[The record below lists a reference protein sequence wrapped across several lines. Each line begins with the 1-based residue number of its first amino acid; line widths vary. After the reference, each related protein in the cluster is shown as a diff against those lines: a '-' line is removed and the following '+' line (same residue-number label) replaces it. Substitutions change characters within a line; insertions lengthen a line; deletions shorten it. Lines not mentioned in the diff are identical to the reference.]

1 MKAFKDSD
9 IQLEEE
15 MIEKSIHD
23 SNFQPLISEFNL
35 VKNEESKPLL
45 NNNDIIIDVQ
55 GDEPLIHPLDIDK
68 IIKFF
73 IKNKFEVVVPHIK
86 FYSKNK
92 TNIVKLL

>member
-45 NNNDIIIDVQ
+45 NNNDNV
-55 GDEPLIHPLDIDK
+55 ENNL
-68 IIKFF
+68 
-73 IKNKFEVVVPHIK
+73 
-86 FYSKNK
+86 
-92 TNIVKLL
+92 TA